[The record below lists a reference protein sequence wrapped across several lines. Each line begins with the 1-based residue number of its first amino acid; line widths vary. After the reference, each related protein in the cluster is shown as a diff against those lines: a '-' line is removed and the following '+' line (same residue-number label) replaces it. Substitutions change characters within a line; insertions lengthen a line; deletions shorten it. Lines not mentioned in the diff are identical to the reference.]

1 MRETMS
7 STQPAPADRQP
18 PRGHLLVLNRS
29 FRRTLEAEN
38 KSPRTIEAYTDAV
51 RLLASY
57 SQAHGHPLLAGE
69 VRRQHIQ
76 AFIADQLARWKPA
89 TAHNRYRG
97 LHAFFKWA
105 VTEGDLETN
114 PMEGTRPPQL
124 PEQPIEVIGSEH
136 LARLLRT
143 CEGRDFTSRRD
154 TAVIL
159 LLVDTGMRRAECAG
173 MTLEDV
179 DLDQRIVWVLGK
191 GRRPRALP
199 IGRKTAQALDRYL
212 RAREGHQLAHLPQL
226 WIDRNGPMT
235 PSGVYQVVHDRARA
249 AGLPAMPPH
258 QLRHAFA
265 TSWLAEGGNENELML
280 VAGWKSRTM
289 IDRYTKAT
297 AGERARASHARLSPG
312 DRL

>member
-1 MRETMS
+1 MMS
-7 STQPAPADRQP
+7 FAQPVPVDRQL

-51 RLLASY
+51 RLLATY
-57 SQAHGHPLLAGE
+57 CQAHGHPLVVGE
-69 VRRQHIQ
+69 LQRADIQ

-105 VTEGDLETN
+105 VAEGDLEVS
-114 PMEGTRPPQL
+114 PMGGMRPPQL
-124 PEQPIEVIGSEH
+124 PEQPVEVVGPEH
-136 LARLLRT
+136 LARLLKA

-159 LLVDTGMRRAECAG
+159 LLLDTGMRRAECAG
-173 MTLEDV
+173 MTLDDV

-212 RAREGHQLAHLPQL
+212 RVRDEHRLSHLPRL
-226 WIDRNGPMT
+226 WVGRNGPMT

-249 AGLPAMPPH
+249 AGLSAIHPH

-297 AGERARASHARLSPG
+297 AVERARASHARLSPA
-312 DRL
+312 DQL

>member
-1 MRETMS
+1 MS
-7 STQPAPADRQP
+7 STQPAPADRHL

-51 RLLASY
+51 RLLAAY
-57 SQAHGHPLLAGE
+57 CQVHGNPILAGE
-69 VRRQHIQ
+69 LRREHIQ
-76 AFIADQLARWKPA
+76 SFIADQLARWKPA

-105 VTEGDLETN
+105 VAEGDLEIN
-114 PMEGTRPPQL
+114 PMERMKPPQL
-124 PEQPIEVIGSEH
+124 PEQPVEVVGPEQ

-154 TAVIL
+154 SAVIL
-159 LLVDTGMRRAECAG
+159 LLVDTGMRRAECVS
-173 MTLEDV
+173 MTRDDV

-212 RAREGHQLAHLPQL
+212 RAREGHRSAHLPHL
-226 WIDRNGPMT
+226 WVGRNGPMT
-235 PSGVYQVVHDRARA
+235 PSGITRSFTTGPRPLGYRPSILISSGMPSRP
-249 AGLPAMPPH
+249 AG
-258 QLRHAFA
+258 
-265 TSWLAEGGNENELML
+265 
-280 VAGWKSRTM
+280 
-289 IDRYTKAT
+289 
-297 AGERARASHARLSPG
+297 
-312 DRL
+312 